1 MTLLVILQDG
11 VNYYIFVDRVYSI
24 NTLLIWFPY
33 DIFYDAITGLHQE
46 WEGIVIITLYSFVVV
61 IGFQDKHLTNVTVYI
76 SFV

>member
-11 VNYYIFVDRVYSI
+11 VNYYIFFD
-24 NTLLIWFPY
+24 L
-33 DIFYDAITGLHQE
+33 FYDAITGLHQE

>member
-11 VNYYIFVDRVYSI
+11 VNYYILFDRVYSI
-24 NTLLIWFPY
+24 NALLIWFPY
-33 DIFYDAITGLHQE
+33 DLFYDAITGLHQE

-61 IGFQDKHLTNVTVYI
+61 IGFHDERLTNVTVYI